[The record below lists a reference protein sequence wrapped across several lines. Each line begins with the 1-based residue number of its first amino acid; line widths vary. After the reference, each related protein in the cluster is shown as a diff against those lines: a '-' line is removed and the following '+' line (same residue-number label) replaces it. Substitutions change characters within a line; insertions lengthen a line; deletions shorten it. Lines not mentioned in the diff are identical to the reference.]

1 MGRNREPWDIDCL
14 ALTFYLFVLSLT
26 LNSTYSNLLRLY
38 DNVFI
43 KPFFFFALLLINCKN

>member
-43 KPFFFFALLLINCKN
+43 KSFFFYITVNKL